1 VAPNEINL
9 NQEFQD
15 FLSATETAP
24 QASVS
29 NNILS
34 LINGDLNP
42 SFQKVFMKVLGIH
55 SVTSLLSL
63 SLCSQFGIR
72 TFSFFDLMHT
82 FMKMTGPTICL
93 ALCGALYLGLSSL
106 MISLFLSPEEVR
118 KIRLQKG
125 LQITLLSGASLGVF
139 LCLGAEM
146 LFLPMIFW
154 FVGSLSGGIVTLE
167 VGWLLRSQFRKRL
180 IFGS

>member
-1 VAPNEINL
+1 MTPNERNL

-15 FLSATETAP
+15 FLSAAETAP
-24 QASVS
+24 PALASKD
-29 NNILS
+29 ILS
-34 LINGDLNP
+34 RINGDLNP

-72 TFSFFDLMHT
+72 AFSFFDLMHT

-118 KIRLQKG
+118 KLRLQKG
-125 LQITLLSGASLGVF
+125 LQIAILSGASLGVF
-139 LCLGAEM
+139 LCFDAEM
-146 LFLPMIFW
+146 LFLPMILW
-154 FVGSLSGGIVTLE
+154 FMGSLIGGVATLE
-167 VGWLLRSQFRKRL
+167 LGWLLRSQFRKRL